1 MAGEKIKVAV
11 IGAGIAGLTAACRL
25 RERGYEVAIFDE
37 RIYVGGNLGAHPHRI
52 TGDPRSQADPQ
63 KPATQKQILAWCRT
77 LDAGKLPDDLWKE
90 IEKHLGRQSRTYR
103 VSRANDPKISPK
115 SKAAKQ
121 TVVKRK
127 SDEGFPPAAD
137 FVVHRGKS
145 PYHADG
151 RWCISNPEN
160 RLRFNIWI
168 HTDERGKR
176 RLEITDDVFHEHCY
190 HMYLNW
196 YHNFWQLMRDIGR
209 ERSQAFKPLNEVA
222 HLFPGETS
230 VRSRLRYL
238 TSLGSVDSIGD
249 NLLSGVAS
257 VPDMFLWF
265 YSLADLVSEPL
276 QAGRYLDWAS
286 VHGFLRSRWHAT
298 EQSVMLNEYVLSKAF
313 AIPTYLTSA
322 YAYRSYVEFGNVE
335 PDPMVWVLKGNS
347 HRMLVT
353 PLVEKLTKPDGS
365 KVPCELNFGR
375 KVTGLDTT
383 GPETGRERIVGLRYR
398 PSDMRDATGEA
409 FPPGG
414 TKRSVGKYQ
423 VPDDHDDGEGLE
435 ATGPE
440 QLHSFR
446 PDYVILAVPPKAL
459 AELATPLR
467 ERLPSLNAVRKLQ
480 SGVTAALDLHFNKKL
495 PGIPDRHVIL
505 RGSRYGLTLFDNS
518 QAWTDDEN
526 LDPAGKGQKGNCT
539 SLSVAATDF
548 YMIDGMEKKEA
559 IAVMI
564 DDLKRFIDFEDAD
577 IDYSKSYLQM
587 NDNEPLFLNE
597 VGSEPW
603 RPGPRTEIDN
613 LFVAGDFCNNDI
625 GIVSVEGAV
634 VSGLLA
640 ARCVQ
645 ARAREDHKLLAGD
658 PEMRLI
664 PILNPERPPRLN
676 AQFMKQVLTPLASM
690 AKAWS
695 RTEEFARHPE
705 RAMSPREMQASVDDA
720 LAAPGQVAAD
730 WFGLVGDA
738 AQWSAE
744 LPFQK
749 KG

>member
-52 TGDPRSQADPQ
+52 TGDPRPQADPQ
-63 KPATQKQILAWCRT
+63 KPATQGQIREWCKR
-77 LDAGKLPDDLWKE
+77 LDAGTLPDDLWKE
-90 IEKHLGRQSRTYR
+90 IGKHLERQSTTYLA
-103 VSRANDPKISPK
+103 SRARDSSMKPKA
-115 SKAAKQ
+115 KAAKRS
-121 TVVKRK
+121 TAKRK
-127 SDEGFPPAAD
+127 MVEGLPPAGD
-137 FVVHRGKS
+137 FAVQPEKD
-145 PYHADG
+145 PYHADRG
-151 RWCISNPEN
+151 WVISNPQN
-160 RLRFNIWI
+160 RLRFNIWM
-168 HTDERGKR
+168 HRDDRRKL
-176 RLEITDDVFHEHCY
+176 RLEITDNVFHEHCY
-190 HMYLNW
+190 HMFLNW

-230 VRSRLRYL
+230 VGSRLRYL

-265 YSLADLVSEPL
+265 YALADLVSEPL
-276 QAGRYLDWAS
+276 QEGRYLDWAS

-322 YAYRSYVEFGNVE
+322 FAYRSYVEFGNIE
-335 PDPMVWVLKGNS
+335 PDPMVWVPKGNS
-347 HRMLVT
+347 HRMLIA
-353 PLVEKLTKPDGS
+353 PLVEKLTKPDGGNM
-365 KVPCELNFGR
+365 PCKLNFGR
-375 KVTGLDTT
+375 KVTAL
-383 GPETGRERIVGLRYR
+383 ETAGQEAGQRIVGLKYR
-398 PSDMRDATGEA
+398 PSDMRDAAGDGFHVA
-409 FPPGG
+409 G
-414 TKRSVGKYQ
+414 
-423 VPDDHDDGEGLE
+423 DDDDGEGAE
-435 ATGPE
+435 TAGP
-440 QLHSFR
+440 QQSHAFR

-459 AELATPLR
+459 AELASPLR

-480 SGVTAALDLHFNKKL
+480 SGVTAALDLHFNRRL

-518 QAWTDDEN
+518 QVWTDDDN
-526 LDPAGKGQKGNCT
+526 LDPAGKGQKGYCT
-539 SLSVAATDF
+539 CLSVAATDF
-548 YMIDGMEKKEA
+548 YMIDGMRKKEA
-559 IAVMI
+559 IAVI
-564 DDLKRFIDFEDAD
+564 IEDLRRFIDFEDAD

-587 NDNEPLFLNE
+587 NDTEPLFLNE

-645 ARAREDHKLLAGD
+645 ARAREDRKLLAGD
-658 PEMRLI
+658 PEMRHI
-664 PILNPERPPRLN
+664 PILSPQRPPRMN
-676 AQFMKQVLTPLASM
+676 ARFMKQVMTPLASV

-695 RTEEFARHPE
+695 RAEEFARHPE
-705 RAMSPREMQASVDDA
+705 RALSPREMQASVDDA
-720 LAAPGQVAAD
+720 AAAPGQVAAD
-730 WFGLVGDA
+730 WLGLAGDA
-738 AQWSAE
+738 ALWSAE
-744 LPFQK
+744 LPFRK